1 MLRQASA
8 EVGVALACICD
19 ENDGLSMAPNKLH
32 DPCAMLA
39 TVEPVVEMSSAVQ
52 FTKVGNRYVILL

>member
-19 ENDGLSMAPNKLH
+19 ENDGLSMAPSKLH

-39 TVEPVVEMSSAVQ
+39 ALLTLQTVKHLTQLQPTL
-52 FTKVGNRYVILL
+52 FTLKFSN